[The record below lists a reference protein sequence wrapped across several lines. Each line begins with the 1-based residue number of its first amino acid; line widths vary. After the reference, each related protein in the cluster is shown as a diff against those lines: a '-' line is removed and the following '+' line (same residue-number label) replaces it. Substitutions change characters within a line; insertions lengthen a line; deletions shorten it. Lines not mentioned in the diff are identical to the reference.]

1 MRISAPSMPA
11 ASPDPSS
18 AIKPMPSRP
27 LAGRLRMAG
36 FSAGQPRT
44 TDAITSVLS
53 VLSIIGAW
61 YLGSW
66 TMSEK
71 VLPAPHVVAAVL
83 FESMRTGGIWLDI
96 GITLGR
102 ILIAFTISMTIS
114 AVLGFT
120 MGLSRRASVFF
131 RVWIV
136 CFITIPAL
144 VIMLTCYMV
153 IGLNDKAAI
162 LGAAIPIIPILTI
175 NIRDGVKGI
184 DPRLLGMAK
193 AFRASTRQQIFEVVA
208 PQVAPILLASARFG
222 LGLVWKMILFAELL
236 GRGDGIGYKIE
247 FYYQMFNMKEVLA
260 HALSFL
266 MVMLFIEVV
275 ILGTIEKR
283 IFRWRAQ

>member
-1 MRISAPSMPA
+1 MTLTVPSAATAPPRTAPA
-11 ASPDPSS
+11 ALS
-18 AIKPMPSRP
+18 
-27 LAGRLRMAG
+27 LAFLRSDA
-36 FSAGQPRT
+36 
-44 TDAITSVLS
+44 AITLLS

-66 TMSEK
+66 LLSVR
-71 VLPAPHVVAAVL
+71 VLPAPHIVAGVL
-83 FESMRTGGIWLDI
+83 FQEMQKGQIWSDI
-96 GITLGR
+96 AITLGR
-102 ILIAFTISMTIS
+102 ICVAFLIAMTVS

-120 MGLSRRASVFF
+120 MGLSHVAGVFF

-175 NIRDGVKGI
+175 NIRESVKGI
-184 DPRLLGMAK
+184 DLKLLGMAK
-193 AFRASTRQQIFEVVA
+193 AFRASRQQQIFGVVA
-208 PQVAPILLASARFG
+208 PQIAPILLASARFG

-236 GRGDGIGYKIE
+236 GRGDGIGYRIE
-247 FYYQMFNMKEVLA
+247 FFYQMFNMTEVFA
-260 HALSFL
+260 HALSFVI
-266 MVMLFIEVV
+266 VMLFIEVV

-283 IFRWRAQ
+283 IFRWRNQ

>member
-1 MRISAPSMPA
+1 MRTSATNFPDTAADAIPASEPA
-11 ASPDPSS
+11 ATRFSS
-18 AIKPMPSRP
+18 FGPNA
-27 LAGRLRMAG
+27 
-36 FSAGQPRT
+36 
-44 TDAITSVLS
+44 TDVLITLISVLS
-53 VLSIIGAW
+53 LIGAW

-66 TMSEK
+66 ALSEK
-71 VLPAPHVVAAVL
+71 VLPAPHVVAEVL
-83 FESMRTGGIWLDI
+83 YEAMVKGAIWKDI

-102 ILIAFTISMTIS
+102 IVIAFSIAMSIS
-114 AVLGFT
+114 AALGFT
-120 MGLSRRASVFF
+120 IGLVPAAAVFF

-153 IGLNDKAAI
+153 VGLNDKAAI

-184 DPRLLGMAK
+184 DPKLLGMAK
-193 AFRASTRQQIFEVVA
+193 AFRASRAQQVFEVVA
-208 PQVAPILLASARFG
+208 PQVAPILVASTRFG
-222 LGLVWKMILFAELL
+222 LGLIWKMVLFAELL
-236 GRGDGIGYKIE
+236 GRGDGIGYQIE

-266 MVMLFIEVV
+266 FVMLFIELV
-275 ILGTIEKR
+275 ILGTLEKW

>member
-1 MRISAPSMPA
+1 MRTPT
-11 ASPDPSS
+11 ASFPDLS
-18 AIKPMPSRP
+18 
-27 LAGRLRMAG
+27 
-36 FSAGQPRT
+36 
-44 TDAITSVLS
+44 TDAVPATRPVAARLSGFGANSTDFLISLVSVLS
-53 VLSIIGAW
+53 LIGAW

-66 TMSEK
+66 ALSEK
-71 VLPAPHVVAAVL
+71 VLPAPHVVAEVL
-83 FESMRTGGIWLDI
+83 YEAMLKGGIWKDI

-102 ILIAFTISMTIS
+102 IVLAFSIAMSVS
-114 AVLGFT
+114 ATLGF
-120 MGLSRRASVFF
+120 MIGLVPAAAVFF

-184 DPRLLGMAK
+184 DPKLLGMAK
-193 AFRASTRQQIFEVVA
+193 AFRASRAQQVFEVVA
-208 PQVAPILLASARFG
+208 PQVAPILVASARFG
-222 LGLVWKMILFAELL
+222 LGLTWKMVLFAELL
-236 GRGDGIGYKIE
+236 GRGDGIGYQIE

-266 MVMLFIEVV
+266 FVMLFIEVA
-275 ILGTIEKR
+275 ILGTLEKR
-283 IFRWRAQ
+283 IFRWRSQ

>member
-1 MRISAPSMPA
+1 MRISAPSLPA
-11 ASPDPSS
+11 ASPDPPS
-18 AIKPMPSRP
+18 AVKPAPPLP
-27 LAGRLRMAG
+27 LAGRLRTVG
-36 FSAGQPRT
+36 FSVGHPRT
-44 TDAITSVLS
+44 ADALTSLLS
-53 VLSIIGAW
+53 VMSIIAAW

-66 TMSEK
+66 AMSEK
-71 VLPAPHVVAAVL
+71 VLPAPHIVAMVL
-83 FESMRTGGIWLDI
+83 YDAMRSGQIWLDI

-102 ILIAFTISMTIS
+102 ILMAFTIAMAIS
-114 AVLGFT
+114 AALGFT
-120 MGLSRRASVFF
+120 MGLSHRASVFF

-193 AFRASTRQQIFEVVA
+193 AFRASSRQQIFEVVA
-208 PQVAPILLASARFG
+208 PQIAPILLASARFG

-266 MVMLFIEVV
+266 AVMLFIEVV